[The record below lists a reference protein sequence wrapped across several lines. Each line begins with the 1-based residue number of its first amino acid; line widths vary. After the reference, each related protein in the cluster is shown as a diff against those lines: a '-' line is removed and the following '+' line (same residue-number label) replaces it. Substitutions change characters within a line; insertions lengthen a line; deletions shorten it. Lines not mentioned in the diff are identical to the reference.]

1 MKAKSKEG
9 GYYILY
15 SLMVIVLWGLVP
27 AFAKIGNLPG
37 GLTTLYVNWFAV
49 IGVFVIMLFTGRMN
63 QFAKPQPYKKLV
75 FVGLVWPLTYSILYF
90 TSINKGSASLT
101 TIANY
106 TWPILYFILASIF
119 ARKRFSGRN
128 WVVVLLGI
136 LAVAI
141 PILIGG
147 NLKLL
152 VLPLVLA
159 IAAALAQSVYSLLTE
174 KYKEDAWLITFVVEL
189 VTAIGSTIYVLI
201 FEHFAIPDLKTLG
214 CLAFIGILS
223 NGIGFWAFLKA
234 SQESALNTNH
244 KTTFLVLMCL
254 TPLVQVVLLPILGVE
269 SVSPAKMIGVV
280 LICIALVIHRISP
293 HKDTAS

>member
-1 MKAKSKEG
+1 MNKNSKEG
-9 GYYILY
+9 IYYIFY
-15 SLMVIVLWGLVP
+15 SILVIVLWGLVP

-49 IGVFVIMLFTGRMN
+49 VGVFIIMIFTGRMN

-75 FVGLVWPLTYSILYF
+75 FVGLIWPLAYSILYF

-106 TWPILYFILASIF
+106 TWPIMYFILASIF

-128 WVVVLLGI
+128 WIVVVLGI

-147 NLKLL
+147 DLKLL
-152 VLPLVLA
+152 ILPLGLA
-159 IAAALAQSVYSLLTE
+159 IGAALTQSVYSLITE
-174 KYKEDAWLITFVVEL
+174 KFNEDAWLITFVVEL

-201 FEHFAIPDLKTLG
+201 FEHFSLPDLKTLG
-214 CLAFIGILS
+214 YLAFIGILS
-223 NGIGFWAFLKA
+223 NGVGFWAFLKA
-234 SQESALNTNH
+234 SQESADNTGH

-254 TPLVQVVLLPILGVE
+254 TPLVQVVLLPIFGVE
-269 SVSPAKMIGVV
+269 SVSPAKMIGVF

-293 HKDTAS
+293 QKKMAG